1 MTTLG
6 NNHLFR
12 INPFFSIII
21 LCWKS
26 NQFIFA
32 CLESLINQTDQDF
45 EILLVDNG
53 SPDPIEN
60 LDLTKY
66 SELQIRLFKLKTNVG
81 FAAGNNHAAE
91 FARGKFLILLNAD
104 AFPDPDWIKN
114 VRGGIKKYSNCFFA
128 SHLIMANHPE
138 RHDGKGDAYHFSGL
152 VWRKSYNTLI
162 SKEFETEHEV
172 FSACGAAAIYPREAF
187 EKVKGFD
194 PDYFS
199 YLEDVDLGFRLRL
212 IGYKCIFLPHAVVK
226 HVGSGSTGAKSDFSA
241 YYGHRNL
248 VWTFIK
254 DMPGIFLWLLLP
266 FHISVNLA
274 QILVYVLR
282 GQGKITVQA
291 KLDAIK
297 DLPKVIEKR
306 RHVQQ
311 TRTVPPLNIIRKM
324 DRNPLSPFIKALK
337 K

>member
-6 NNHLFR
+6 NNRPLK

-26 NQFIFA
+26 NQFISA
-32 CLESLINQTDQDF
+32 CLESLNNQTDQDF

-53 SPDPIEN
+53 SPDPIEHLN
-60 LDLTKY
+60 LTKY
-66 SELQIRLFKLKTNVG
+66 SELRIKFFKLKANVG

-91 FARGKFLILLNAD
+91 FAKGKFLILLNAD
-104 AFPDPDWIKN
+104 AFPNPDWIKN
-114 VRGGIKKYSNCFFA
+114 VREGINKYSNSFFA
-128 SHLIMANHPE
+128 SNLIMANHPE
-138 RHDGKGDAYHFSGL
+138 KHDGKGDAYHFSGL
-152 VWRKSYNTLI
+152 VWRKSNNTLI
-162 SKEFETEHEV
+162 TKKFETEREV

-212 IGYKCIFLPHAVVK
+212 IGYKCIFLPNAVVK
-226 HVGSGSTGAKSDFSA
+226 HVGSGSTGVKSDFSV

-254 DMPGIFLWLLLP
+254 DMPGVFLWLLLP
-266 FHISVNLA
+266 FHLFVNLA
-274 QILVYVLR
+274 QIFVYILR
-282 GQGKITVQA
+282 GQGKITWQA
-291 KLDAIK
+291 KVDAIK
-297 DLPKVIEKR
+297 DLPHIIEKR
-306 RHVQQ
+306 RLVQQ
-311 TRTVPPLNIIRKM
+311 ARSVPSVHIIRNM
-324 DRNPLSPFIKALK
+324 DWNPLSPFIKALK